1 MAIIWL
7 IEQDIHLES
16 SAHANLAGN
25 YPVRIISSITS
36 LRSLIRIEKQFY
48 PDVIVINK
56 DLDWDQCNHLI
67 NTIHYKLPNSHIIF
81 LNEKYSQDT
90 STKKQQVYFAKSTMQ
105 TSGLISQMMQLSEKI
120 KMQNTNT
127 VRFKDISYDK
137 KSHTITFHPDG
148 LQEKLPLKEAM
159 LLDFFLEQ
167 KTRCITREEIQKSI
181 WNQVRVN
188 SRTIDSHMSRHSQ
201 KDSRTGKFRLK
212 VFMVVA
218 TYYASLKIIRRLPIL
233 MLFFTLWIQMN
244 KNIRP

>member
-81 LNEKYSQDT
+81 SKRKNTLKTLQPKSSKYILQKKHYANLRINLPNDAIIRKNKNAKYKYS
-90 STKKQQVYFAKSTMQ
+90 
-105 TSGLISQMMQLSEKI
+105 
-120 KMQNTNT
+120 
-127 VRFKDISYDK
+127 
-137 KSHTITFHPDG
+137 
-148 LQEKLPLKEAM
+148 
-159 LLDFFLEQ
+159 
-167 KTRCITREEIQKSI
+167 
-181 WNQVRVN
+181 
-188 SRTIDSHMSRHSQ
+188 
-201 KDSRTGKFRLK
+201 
-212 VFMVVA
+212 
-218 TYYASLKIIRRLPIL
+218 
-233 MLFFTLWIQMN
+233 
-244 KNIRP
+244 